1 MKIYRLRMLSC
12 LLLVSIGAVA
22 QSGPSSDPL
31 AVSLALKA
39 VAAITGGNP
48 ITDLSLNTN
57 VISIY
62 GSDYETGTAMF
73 RAKGLSQSR
82 IDLNL
87 SGGTRTDVRNASGG
101 AWQVGTGAVNT
112 YAGHNC
118 LTDSS
123 WFFPG
128 LSVVSQSANTKIILK
143 YIGQGLHGSI
153 NTQHIQ
159 IFQILAGDPAGI
171 LQRLSTEDIYLDAN
185 SYLPVAVDFNVHP
198 DNDLNTNIST
208 EILFANYQAVSGIQI
223 PFHFQRVINGS
234 VVLDA
239 TVTNAAVNTGLSDT
253 LFVLP

>member
-1 MKIYRLRMLSC
+1 MLSC
-12 LLLVSIGAVA
+12 LLLASIGAVA
-22 QSGPSSDPL
+22 QGGPSSDPL

-48 ITDLSLNTN
+48 IADLSLNAN

-73 RAKGLSQSR
+73 RAKGLSESR

-87 SGGTRTDVRNASGG
+87 SGGTRTDVRNGSGG
-101 AWQVGTGAVNT
+101 AWQLGTGPVNA
-112 YAGHNC
+112 YSGHNC
-118 LTDSS
+118 LTDAS

-128 LSVVSQSANTKIILK
+128 LSVVSQSANTKIIFK
-143 YIGQGLHGSI
+143 YIGQGLHGAV

-159 IFQILAGDPAGI
+159 IFQILAGDPVGI
-171 LQRLSTEDIYLDAN
+171 LQRLSTEDLYLDAS

-208 EILFANYQAVSGIQI
+208 EILFANYQAVSGIQV

-239 TVTNAAVNTGLSDT
+239 TVTNAAVNTGLPDT